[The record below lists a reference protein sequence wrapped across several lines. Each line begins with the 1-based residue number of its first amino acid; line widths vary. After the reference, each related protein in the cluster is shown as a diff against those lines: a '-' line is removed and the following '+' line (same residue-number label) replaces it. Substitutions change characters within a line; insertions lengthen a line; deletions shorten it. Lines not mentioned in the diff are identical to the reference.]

1 MKSGTHLRT
10 GAGVLFALLAIA
22 AQSSAWGQSFTTFD
36 PPGSQGTAPGSIN
49 AAGQIAGTYFESDF
63 SSHGFVR
70 NPDGTINSFDVPGFL
85 ATVIITQQGVVV
97 GMYFDANGSHLF
109 ERAPNGT
116 ITTLE
121 IPSPGASVYAIVV
134 NTSGAMAGGFFDANG
149 GVNGFIRNPG
159 GKFTLFPMPSSLSPS
174 FFIPNIT
181 ALTQTGT
188 IVGSYVDQFF
198 NNHGYLLSPNGNLT
212 FFDVPNATST
222 SPTSVNDSGN
232 IAGFFYDGSENGKYR
247 VFLRSTSGTFA
258 TFDTPQPG
266 SFFGL
271 AAINPSS
278 AVAGSAFNSS
288 CNDVSCTTTVVS
300 FQRGVN
306 RIIKPVNDPL
316 AVQGTQSAQG
326 TAVLGITPSGE
337 MFGAYFDANGMQHGF
352 VAKP

>member
-10 GAGVLFALLAIA
+10 GALVLFALLAFA
-22 AQSSAWGQSFTTFD
+22 LQPSAWGQTFTTFD
-36 PPGSQGTAPGSIN
+36 PPGSQLTAPGNIN
-49 AAGQIAGTYFESDF
+49 AVGQIAGTYFEADF

-97 GMYFDANGSHLF
+97 GIYFDANGSHLF

-121 IPSPGASVYAIVV
+121 IPSPGASVYAVVV

-149 GVNGFIRNPG
+149 VVNGFIRSPG
-159 GKFTLFPMPSSLSPS
+159 GKFNLFPMPSSLSPS
-174 FFIPNIT
+174 FFIPNFA

-188 IVGSYVDQFF
+188 IVGSFVDQFF
-198 NNHGYLLSPNGNLT
+198 NNHGYLLSPNGNLS

-222 SPTSVNDSGN
+222 APTAVNDSGN
-232 IAGFFYDGSENGKYR
+232 IAGFFSDGSENGKYR
-247 VFLRSTSGTFA
+247 VFLRSPSGTFT

-271 AAINPSS
+271 AVLNPSG

-288 CNDVSCTTTVVS
+288 CDDVTCTTTVVS
-300 FQRGVN
+300 FQRGLN
-306 RIIKPVNDPL
+306 RIVTPVNDPL
-316 AVQGTQSAQG
+316 AVQGTQSAKG
-326 TAVLGITPSGE
+326 TEVLGINPAGV
-337 MFGAYFDANGMQHGF
+337 MFGAYFDSNGMQHGF